1 MELREYEK
9 IAARIRMDVIEEIH
23 SAGSGHPGG
32 SLSAADI
39 VTALYFREM
48 RVDPQNPRMKGR
60 DKFVLSKG
68 HAAPVQY
75 AALAEK
81 GFFPARGAFDA
92 AQAGQPPAGTSEH
105 EKTAGHRNVDRLAGT
120 GLRRLRGHGA
130 GRQAR

>member
-48 RVDPQNPRMKGR
+48 RVDPQNP
-60 DKFVLSKG
+60 
-68 HAAPVQY
+68 A
-75 AALAEK
+75 
-81 GFFPARGAFDA
+81 
-92 AQAGQPPAGTSEH
+92 
-105 EKTAGHRNVDRLAGT
+105 
-120 GLRRLRGHGA
+120 
-130 GRQAR
+130 